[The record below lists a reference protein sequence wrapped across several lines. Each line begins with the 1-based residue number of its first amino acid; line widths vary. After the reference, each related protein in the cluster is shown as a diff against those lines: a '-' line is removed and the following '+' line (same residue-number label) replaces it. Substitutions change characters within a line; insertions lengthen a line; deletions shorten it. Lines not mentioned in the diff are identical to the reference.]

1 MKKTINTKEFIQ
13 ILNKVCDD
21 IETNK
26 DYFSELDRAI
36 GDGDH
41 GVTMSIGWNAIKS
54 KLISLSAN
62 LSFDKICM
70 QIATSFLSA
79 VGASAGPLYATALIK
94 GGAAIKD
101 KMEINAK
108 ELSLFFTAAAKGI
121 QERGKAE
128 LGDKTMLDVWMPSAK
143 KIEEAVTHS
152 DDIISVME
160 ITSTESTLAMN
171 ATKDMQ
177 SKKGRSSKLGERSIG
192 FIDPGAASSQMII
205 KSFYET
211 IKKLD

>member
-1 MKKTINTKEFIQ
+1 MDIKEIQ
-13 ILNKVCDD
+13 DKLAK
-21 IETNK
+21 
-26 DYFSELDRAI
+26 FSEERDWDQFHSPKNLAMALTSEV
-36 GDGDH
+36 GELNELFQWL
-41 GVTMSIGWNAIKS
+41 TEEQS
-54 KLISLSAN
+54 KNVDNDEIRQEIADIFIYILRLA
-62 LSFDKICM
+62 DKLNIN
-70 QIATSFLSA
+70 IEDA
-79 VGASAGPLYATALIK
+79 VRE
-94 GGAAIKD
+94 

-211 IKKLD
+211 IKTLDH